1 MVGKKEAANEA
12 EAQFMALSKPRVH
25 RCLRHSSTRFRVW
38 HHFTGADDRQEQQ
51 LNEGEK
57 YTFFL
62 RQCFHAILFSFIL

>member
-57 YTFFL
+57 
-62 RQCFHAILFSFIL
+62 